1 MKKFLYNTKVWLLGA
16 LALPLVFISA
26 AKIDDQYFE
35 ISKNLDIFTTL
46 FKELNLYYVDET
58 NAGELMKSGI
68 DAMLEG
74 LDPYTN
80 FIAESDIE
88 DYRFMT
94 TGQYGGIGA
103 IIRAKDNKVIIAE
116 PYENSPAAK
125 AGLKA
130 GDILLEVNGKS
141 TEGRSYD
148 DISSV
153 LKGQPGTDVKIT
165 VERPGQS
172 GKLNFNVSRE
182 EIKVKAVPYSGM
194 LDSKVG
200 YINLT
205 SFTDNCSGEI
215 KEAYQQLKASNKL
228 EGLVLDLR
236 GNPGG
241 LLKEA
246 VSLCN
251 LFIEKGQTVVF
262 TKGKVQEW
270 NATYKTQGNPIDTDI
285 PLVVLVNSGSASA
298 SEIVSGTFQDLD
310 RAVIVGQR
318 TYGKGLVQTTR
329 PLTYNT
335 QLKVTTAKYYIPS
348 GRCIQAIDYGNRNED
363 GSVGKIPDSLI
374 SRFYTLKSKRPVYD
388 GGGITPDVKMEPE
401 YYSEIS
407 KALMDKSVVFDFAT
421 LYCQS
426 HKTVPSPREFVVTDE
441 LYQQFT
447 DFVKKQDFT
456 YESQS
461 ELDLKILKETAEK
474 EKYFEGIKK
483 EFEEI
488 SKKLSP
494 NKEKDLLLFKTE
506 ITELLKSEIL
516 SRYYYS
522 KGRVES
528 MLKDDPEIKEA
539 LKLLENPSLYKSK
552 LSDVTDTSPLKDK
565 VKDFQSK
572 AKKKG

>member
-1 MKKFLYNTKVWLLGA
+1 MKKLFHTSKLWLVAVVG
-16 LALPLVFISA
+16 LPVVFISA
-26 AKIDDQYFE
+26 ARIDDQYFE

-58 NAGELMKSGI
+58 NAGDLIKNGI
-68 DAMLEG
+68 DAMLES

-80 FIAESDIE
+80 YIAESDIE

-103 IIRAKDNKVIIAE
+103 IIRAKGKKVIVAE

-125 AGLKA
+125 AGLLA
-130 GDILLEVNGKS
+130 GDILTEVNGKS
-141 TEGRSYD
+141 TEGRTYEE
-148 DISSV
+148 ISSI
-153 LKGQPGTDVKIT
+153 LKGQPGTDVKIS
-165 VERPGQS
+165 VERPGQNN
-172 GKLNFNVSRE
+172 KLTFNVKRE
-182 EIKVKAVPYSGM
+182 EIKVKSVPYSGM
-194 LDSKVG
+194 LDKNVA
-200 YINLT
+200 YINLS

-215 KEAYQQLKASNKL
+215 KEAFQQLKASNKL

-246 VSLCN
+246 VNLCN
-251 LFIEKGQTVVF
+251 LFIEKGQLVVF

-270 NATYKTQGNPIDTDI
+270 NATYKTQGNPIDTEI
-285 PLVVLVNSGSASA
+285 PLVILVNSGSASA

-310 RAVIVGQR
+310 RAVIIGQR

-329 PLTYNT
+329 PLSYNT

-374 SRFYTLKSKRPVYD
+374 SRFYTLKRKRPVYD
-388 GGGITPDVKMEPE
+388 GGGITPDVKLDPE

-407 KALMDKSVVFDFAT
+407 KALVDKSVIFDFAT
-421 LYCQS
+421 VYYQT
-426 HKTVPSPREFVVTDE
+426 HKTIAGPKDFIITEE

-447 DFVKKQDFT
+447 DFVKKQEFD
-456 YESQS
+456 YDSQS
-461 ELDLKILKETAEK
+461 QMDLKILKETAEK
-474 EKYFEGIKK
+474 EKYFESIKN
-483 EFEEI
+483 EYDVI

-494 NKEKDLLLFKTE
+494 DKEKDLVLFKSE
-506 ITELLKSEIL
+506 ISELLKGEIL
-516 SRYYYS
+516 SRYYFS
-522 KGRVES
+522 KGRIES

-539 LKLLENPSLYKSK
+539 IKLLGNPELYKTR
-552 LSDVTDTSPLKDK
+552 LNDITDYSALKDK

-572 AKKKG
+572 GKKKG

>member
-1 MKKFLYNTKVWLLGA
+1 MKKLFHTSKLWLVAVLG
-16 LALPLVFISA
+16 LPVVFISA
-26 AKIDDQYFE
+26 ARIDDQYFE

-58 NAGELMKSGI
+58 NAGDLIKNGI
-68 DAMLEG
+68 DAMLES

-80 FIAESDIE
+80 YIAESDIE

-103 IIRAKDNKVIIAE
+103 IIRAKGKKVIVAE

-125 AGLKA
+125 AGLLA
-130 GDILLEVNGKS
+130 GDILTEVNGKS
-141 TEGRSYD
+141 TDGRSYEE
-148 DISSV
+148 ISSI
-153 LKGQPGTDVKIT
+153 LKGQPGTDVKIS
-165 VERPGQS
+165 VERPGQNN
-172 GKLNFNVSRE
+172 KLTFNVKRE
-182 EIKVKAVPYSGM
+182 EIKVKSVPYSGM
-194 LDSKVG
+194 LDKNVA
-200 YINLT
+200 YINLS

-215 KEAYQQLKASNKL
+215 KEAFQQLKASNKL

-246 VSLCN
+246 VNLCN
-251 LFIEKGQTVVF
+251 LFIEKGQLVVF

-270 NATYKTQGNPIDTDI
+270 NATYKTQGNPIDTEI
-285 PLVVLVNSGSASA
+285 PLVILVNSGSASA

-310 RAVIVGQR
+310 RAVIIGQR

-329 PLTYNT
+329 PLSYNT

-374 SRFYTLKSKRPVYD
+374 SRFYTLKRKRPVYD
-388 GGGITPDVKMEPE
+388 GGGITPDVKLDPE

-407 KALMDKSVVFDFAT
+407 KALVDKSVIFDFAT
-421 LYCQS
+421 VYYQT
-426 HKTVPSPREFVVTDE
+426 HKTIAGPKDFIITEE

-447 DFVKKQDFT
+447 DFVKKQEFD
-456 YESQS
+456 YDSQS
-461 ELDLKILKETAEK
+461 QMDLKILKETAEK
-474 EKYFEGIKK
+474 EKYFESIKN
-483 EFEEI
+483 EYDVI

-494 NKEKDLLLFKTE
+494 DKEKDLVLFKSE
-506 ITELLKSEIL
+506 ISELLKGEIL
-516 SRYYYS
+516 SRYYFS
-522 KGRVES
+522 KGRIES

-539 LKLLENPSLYKSK
+539 IKLLGNPELYKTR
-552 LSDVTDTSPLKDK
+552 LNDITDYSALKDK

-572 AKKKG
+572 GKKKG

>member
-1 MKKFLYNTKVWLLGA
+1 MKKLFHTSKLWLVAVLG
-16 LALPLVFISA
+16 LPVVFISA
-26 AKIDDQYFE
+26 ARIDDQYFE

-58 NAGELMKSGI
+58 NAGDLIKNGI
-68 DAMLEG
+68 DAMLES

-80 FIAESDIE
+80 YIAESDIE

-103 IIRAKDNKVIIAE
+103 IIRAKGKKVIVAE

-125 AGLKA
+125 AGLLA
-130 GDILLEVNGKS
+130 GDILTEVNGKS
-141 TEGRSYD
+141 TEGRTYEE
-148 DISSV
+148 ISSI
-153 LKGQPGTDVKIT
+153 LKGQPGTDVKIS
-165 VERPGQS
+165 VERPGQNN
-172 GKLNFNVSRE
+172 KLTFNVKRE
-182 EIKVKAVPYSGM
+182 EIKVKSVPYSGM
-194 LDSKVG
+194 LDNNVA
-200 YINLT
+200 YINLS

-215 KEAYQQLKASNKL
+215 KEAFQQLKASNKL

-246 VSLCN
+246 VNLCN
-251 LFIEKGQTVVF
+251 LFIEKGQLVVF

-270 NATYKTQGNPIDTDI
+270 NATYKTQGNPIDTEI
-285 PLVVLVNSGSASA
+285 PLVILVNSGSASA

-310 RAVIVGQR
+310 RAVIIGQR

-329 PLTYNT
+329 PLSYNT

-374 SRFYTLKSKRPVYD
+374 SRFYTLKRKRPVYD
-388 GGGITPDVKMEPE
+388 GGGITPDVKLDPE

-407 KALMDKSVVFDFAT
+407 KALVDKSVIFDFAT
-421 LYCQS
+421 VYYQT
-426 HKTVPSPREFVVTDE
+426 HKTIAGPKDFIITEE

-447 DFVKKQDFT
+447 DFVKKQEFD
-456 YESQS
+456 YDSQS
-461 ELDLKILKETAEK
+461 QMDLKILKETAEK
-474 EKYFEGIKK
+474 EKYFESIKN
-483 EFEEI
+483 EYDVI

-494 NKEKDLLLFKTE
+494 DKEKDLVLFKSE
-506 ITELLKSEIL
+506 ISELLKGEIL
-516 SRYYYS
+516 SRYYFS
-522 KGRVES
+522 KGRIES

-539 LKLLENPSLYKSK
+539 IKLLGNPELYKTR
-552 LSDVTDTSPLKDK
+552 LNDITDYSALKDK

-572 AKKKG
+572 GKKKG

>member
-1 MKKFLYNTKVWLLGA
+1 MKKLFHTSKLWLVAVVG
-16 LALPLVFISA
+16 LPVVFISA
-26 AKIDDQYFE
+26 ARIDDQYFE

-58 NAGELMKSGI
+58 NAGDLIKNGI
-68 DAMLEG
+68 DAMLES

-80 FIAESDIE
+80 YIAESDIE

-103 IIRAKDNKVIIAE
+103 IIRAKGKKVIVAE

-125 AGLKA
+125 AGLLA
-130 GDILLEVNGKS
+130 GDILTEVNGKS
-141 TEGRSYD
+141 TDGRSYEE
-148 DISSV
+148 ISSI
-153 LKGQPGTDVKIT
+153 LKGQPGTDVKIS
-165 VERPGQS
+165 VERPGQNN
-172 GKLNFNVSRE
+172 KLTFNVKRE
-182 EIKVKAVPYSGM
+182 EIKVKSVPYSGM
-194 LDSKVG
+194 LDKNVA
-200 YINLT
+200 YINLS

-215 KEAYQQLKASNKL
+215 KEAFQQLKASNKL

-246 VSLCN
+246 VNLCN
-251 LFIEKGQTVVF
+251 LFIEKGQLVVF

-270 NATYKTQGNPIDTDI
+270 NATYKTQGNPIDTEI
-285 PLVVLVNSGSASA
+285 PLVILVNSGSASA

-310 RAVIVGQR
+310 RAVIIGQR

-329 PLTYNT
+329 PLSYNT

-374 SRFYTLKSKRPVYD
+374 SRFYTLKRKRPVYD
-388 GGGITPDVKMEPE
+388 GGGITPDVKLDPE

-407 KALMDKSVVFDFAT
+407 KALVDKSVIFDFAT
-421 LYCQS
+421 VYYQT
-426 HKTVPSPREFVVTDE
+426 HKTIAGPKDFIITEE

-447 DFVKKQDFT
+447 DFVKKQEFD
-456 YESQS
+456 YDSQS
-461 ELDLKILKETAEK
+461 QMDLKILKETAEK
-474 EKYFEGIKK
+474 EKYFESIKN
-483 EFEEI
+483 EYDVI

-494 NKEKDLLLFKTE
+494 DKEKDLVLFKSE
-506 ITELLKSEIL
+506 ISELLKGEIL
-516 SRYYYS
+516 SRYYFS
-522 KGRVES
+522 KGRIES

-539 LKLLENPSLYKSK
+539 IKLLGNPELYKTR
-552 LSDVTDTSPLKDK
+552 LNDITDYSALKDK

-572 AKKKG
+572 GKKKG